1 MYFINACTVF
11 FQYYDYL
18 TGYTI
23 THEYACDTEL
33 QRLEKKAS
41 IVLLSCLID
50 KSNLRVI
57 EKIGQ
62 GKRF

>member
-1 MYFINACTVF
+1 MLQLDYFS
-11 FQYYDYL
+11 

-23 THEYACDTEL
+23 SHDYVTETEL

-41 IVLLSCLID
+41 FVLQSCLID
-50 KSNLRVI
+50 KSSLRVI

-62 GKRF
+62 GNVLIALVYYY